1 MYRYNQT
8 ERDFSIT
15 ISKEFKSLAIPNES
29 VKKDQPSMSLIDTY
43 SNRRRPTLPNT
54 FEEIKHKE
62 LEKIPENKSVNN
74 LENINFHQIDER
86 VQNLRKQLEKT
97 MNDLPNQ
104 SPKKSLDCESEK
116 AELLIESRKLA
127 GACKAMLNEIYHNKS
142 EKNWSLII
150 GEVLEA
156 AEGVTHATER
166 MILKTNS
173 IFQAQLMTTKAEQM
187 LKSLLEVLE
196 SIEEVKNGDS
206 MQLLT
211 ARSTTLTA
219 NVRQLMSTVPYS

>member
-1 MYRYNQT
+1 
-8 ERDFSIT
+8 
-15 ISKEFKSLAIPNES
+15 SKEFKSLAIPNES

-62 LEKIPENKSVNN
+62 LEKIPENK
-74 LENINFHQIDER
+74 